1 MAVELNHTIV
11 YSRDNRESARFLAY
25 VLGLEVG
32 APWGPF
38 VPVVTANG
46 VELDFAV
53 ARTEPITR
61 GHYAFL
67 VSDEEFD
74 AAVDRMKTAEIGYFA
89 DRAMRQA
96 GEINYDHGG
105 RGVYFEDPTR
115 HVMEIITHPY
125 DVYLR

>member
-11 YSRDNRESARFLAY
+11 YSRDNRESARFLSY

-32 APWGPF
+32 VPWGPF

-74 AAVDRMKTAEIGYFA
+74 AAVDRMKTAGIGYFA
-89 DRAMRQA
+89 DRAMRQV

>member
-1 MAVELNHTIV
+1 MAVELNHTII

-32 APWGPF
+32 MPWGPF

-46 VELDFAV
+46 VELDFAA
-53 ARTEPITR
+53 ARTEPVTR

-74 AAVDRMKTAEIGYFA
+74 AALARMKTAGIGYFA
-89 DRAMRQA
+89 DRAMRRA
-96 GEINYDHGG
+96 GEVNHDHHG
-105 RGVYFEDPTR
+105 RGLYFEDPTR

-125 DVYLR
+125 DLSLH

>member
-11 YSRDNRESARFLAY
+11 YSRNSRESAQFLAY

-32 APWGPF
+32 VPWGPF

-61 GHYAFL
+61 QHYAFL
-67 VSDEEFD
+67 IYEEEFD
-74 AAVDRMKTAEIGYFA
+74 AAVARMKTAGIGYFA

-96 GEINYDHGG
+96 GEINYDHGE
-105 RGVYFEDPTR
+105 RGLYFEDPTR

-125 DVYLR
+125 EISRR